1 MSKER
6 HFRVLQ
12 KFLDPAG
19 QPSIAATGILMS
31 FWSGYYGAVYGLPRE
46 WWSHFGGKT
55 PDGYQEVPPH
65 ACYWSGLLNTE
76 GMYLTP
82 SGAVRVRCRSFVPD
96 ETVISE
102 WNNRPVCVDREGTSG
117 VHRGA
122 ERLYELIARARA
134 QITL

>member
-1 MSKER
+1 MSRER

-12 KFLDPAG
+12 RTLNPDG
-19 QPSIAATGILMS
+19 QPSLAATGVIVS
-31 FWSGYYGAVYGLPRE
+31 FWSSYYGAMRRVPRE
-46 WWSHFGGKT
+46 WWTHVFDET
-55 PDGYQEVPPH
+55 PYGYQEVHPH
-65 ACYWSGLLNTE
+65 AWYWSGLLRPE

-82 SGAVRVRCRSFVPD
+82 SGSVRVRCPSFVPD

-122 ERLYELIARARA
+122 ERLYSLIAQARA

>member
-1 MSKER
+1 MSKEQ

-12 KFLDPAG
+12 KVLNHEG
-19 QPSIAATGILMS
+19 QPSIAATGLLVS
-31 FWSGYYGAVYGLPRE
+31 FWSSYYGAMCRLPRE
-46 WWSHFGGKT
+46 WWSHVGDKT
-55 PDGYQEVPPH
+55 PDGYQEVHPH
-65 ACYWSGLLNTE
+65 EWYWSGLLNTE

-102 WNNRPVCVDREGTSG
+102 WNNRPVCVGREGTSG